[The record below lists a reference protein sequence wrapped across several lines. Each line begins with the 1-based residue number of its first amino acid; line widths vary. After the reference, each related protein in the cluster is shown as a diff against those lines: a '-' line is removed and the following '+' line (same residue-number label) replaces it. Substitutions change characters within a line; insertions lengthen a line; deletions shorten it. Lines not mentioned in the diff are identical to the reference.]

1 MGAPYKMRH
10 QLLTLTLLA
19 CGSLTMVAEES
30 ASRTIYVSRQ
40 GNDAWR
46 GTQATPNTTISNG
59 PVATLSRARDLI
71 RELKKAPGGLTGPVT
86 VEVQGGTYEM
96 PTSFS
101 LTAEDSGTPDHPITY
116 RAAAGAE
123 VRIAGSKFLTG
134 FAPVKDAAVLA
145 RLDPAARDKVLCTDL
160 KAQGIKDYP
169 PMTSANGWTS
179 SDAGLE
185 VFCADEPMTLCRW
198 PNTGYAYIVDVKGP
212 SPVDCRGTKG
222 TAEGIFTYDGDRAKR
237 WAGEPDL
244 MANGFWMWDWA
255 NQRYRV
261 KNIDLETH
269 TITLDDEK
277 HRHDFGY
284 RKGQWF
290 YIYNALSELDAPG
303 EWYLDRKN
311 GLLYFWPP
319 NPANI
324 SKTTVTLLRD
334 LVMLQD
340 VSHVNFQGLT
350 FEGCQSTALTINGG
364 ESCRVAASVVRNI
377 GGAGIIINGGK
388 NHSVIGCD
396 LYNLGDGG
404 VSLIGGDRKTLTP
417 AGHLVENCHIY
428 KFGRWN
434 FIYKPAISL
443 SGVGNRASHNL
454 LNDAP
459 HMAIALSGNDQI
471 IEFNEIHSV
480 VYESNDAGVIY
491 AGNNW
496 TMRGNQIRNNYI
508 HDIYG
513 YENKGCMGIYLDD
526 QFSSAAISGNI
537 FCKVPRAAFIGGG
550 RDITVTNNIFVDCD
564 PSVSVDARGLNW
576 QKDNITYLLKG
587 LNEMPYREEPWR
599 SRYPEMSTL
608 PDQKPCTPFN
618 IQIAHNI
625 CVGGKWAY
633 LEEIAKQG
641 VNLVDNL
648 TDQDPLFMDAAKQ
661 DFRLKPESPAFKLGF
676 QPIPVGKIGLYQ
688 DRLRASW
695 PVLAPVRP
703 VPVAQPK

>member
-1 MGAPYKMRH
+1 MRH
-10 QLLTLTLLA
+10 TLLTLALLA
-19 CGSLTMVAEES
+19 CGSLTVIAGGPAM
-30 ASRTIYVSRQ
+30 RTIHVSPQ
-40 GNDAWR
+40 GNDAWS
-46 GTQATPNTTISNG
+46 GTLVTPNAARSDG
-59 PVATLSRARDLI
+59 PVATLPRARDLI

-86 VEVQGGTYEM
+86 VELQGGTYELSN
-96 PTSFS
+96 TFT
-101 LTAEDSGTPDHPITY
+101 LTTEDSGTPDHPITY

-123 VRIAGSKFLTG
+123 VRIAGSKVLTG

-145 RLDPAARDKVLCTDL
+145 RLDPAARSNVLCTDL

-169 PMTSANGWTS
+169 PMTSANGWTNS
-179 SDAGLE
+179 EAGLE
-185 VFCADEPMTLCRW
+185 VFCADEPMRISRW

-212 SPVDCRGTKG
+212 TPVDCRGTKG
-222 TAEGIFTYDGDRAKR
+222 CAEGIFTYEGDRANR
-237 WAGEPDL
+237 WADEPDL
-244 MANGFWMWDWA
+244 MANGYWMWDWA

-261 KNIDLETH
+261 KTLDLATR

-290 YIYNALSELDAPG
+290 YIYNALSELDSPG

-311 GLLYFWPP
+311 GLFYFWPP

-324 SKTTVTLLRD
+324 GKTTVSLLRD
-334 LVMLQD
+334 LVTLRE
-340 VSHVNFQGLT
+340 VSHVNFQGLI
-350 FEGCQSTALTINGG
+350 FEGCQNNALTINGG
-364 ESCRVAASVVRNI
+364 ESCQVAASVVRNL
-377 GGAGIIINGGK
+377 GATGISVLSGK
-388 NHSVIGCD
+388 HHSIIGCD
-396 LYNLGDGG
+396 LYNLGNSG
-404 VSLIGGDRKTLTP
+404 VHIIGGDRKTLTP

-434 FIYKPAISL
+434 PIYQPAISIH
-443 SGVGNRASHNL
+443 GVGNRASHNL

-459 HMAIALSGNDQI
+459 HMAIAFSGNDHV

-537 FCKVPRAAFIGGG
+537 FYKVPRAAFIGGG
-550 RDITVTNNIFVDCD
+550 RDITIENNIFVDCD

-587 LNEMPYREEPWR
+587 LNEMPFREEPWR

-625 CVGGKWAY
+625 CTGGKWAY

-641 VNLVDNL
+641 VNLIDNL
-648 TDQDPLFMDAAKQ
+648 TDKDPLFVDAAKQ

-676 QPIPVGKIGLYQ
+676 KPIPVEKIGLYQ

-695 PVLAPVRP
+695 PVVAPVRP
-703 VPVAQPK
+703 VPVALPR

>member
-1 MGAPYKMRH
+1 
-10 QLLTLTLLA
+10 
-19 CGSLTMVAEES
+19 
-30 ASRTIYVSRQ
+30 
-40 GNDAWR
+40 
-46 GTQATPNTTISNG
+46 
-59 PVATLSRARDLI
+59 
-71 RELKKAPGGLTGPVT
+71 
-86 VEVQGGTYEM
+86 
-96 PTSFS
+96 
-101 LTAEDSGTPDHPITY
+101 
-116 RAAAGAE
+116 
-123 VRIAGSKFLTG
+123 
-134 FAPVKDAAVLA
+134 
-145 RLDPAARDKVLCTDL
+145 
-160 KAQGIKDYP
+160 
-169 PMTSANGWTS
+169 
-179 SDAGLE
+179 
-185 VFCADEPMTLCRW
+185 
-198 PNTGYAYIVDVKGP
+198 
-212 SPVDCRGTKG
+212 
-222 TAEGIFTYDGDRAKR
+222 
-237 WAGEPDL
+237 
-244 MANGFWMWDWA
+244 
-255 NQRYRV
+255 
-261 KNIDLETH
+261 
-269 TITLDDEK
+269 
-277 HRHDFGY
+277 
-284 RKGQWF
+284 
-290 YIYNALSELDAPG
+290 
-303 EWYLDRKN
+303 
-311 GLLYFWPP
+311 
-319 NPANI
+319 
-324 SKTTVTLLRD
+324 
-334 LVMLQD
+334 
-340 VSHVNFQGLT
+340 
-350 FEGCQSTALTINGG
+350 
-364 ESCRVAASVVRNI
+364 
-377 GGAGIIINGGK
+377 
-388 NHSVIGCD
+388 
-396 LYNLGDGG
+396 
-404 VSLIGGDRKTLTP
+404 
-417 AGHLVENCHIY
+417 
-428 KFGRWN
+428 
-434 FIYKPAISL
+434 
-443 SGVGNRASHNL
+443 
-454 LNDAP
+454 
-459 HMAIALSGNDQI
+459 MAIALSGNDQI

-618 IQIAHNI
+618 IQIAHTI